1 MLMSAMTRRGF
12 LFLIFRV
19 FQYVFNKHFFALGLK
34 KIHILKKKTV
44 DYLLG
49 SKAGQDRGGRSKS
62 RGKSP
67 GRRRQG
73 RGCPA
78 AH

>member
-1 MLMSAMTRRGF
+1 MFVFAMTRTCF
-12 LFLIFRV
+12 LFLIFRSL
-19 FQYVFNKHFFALGLK
+19 QYVFNEHFFALGLK
-34 KIHILKKKTV
+34 KHILKKETV
-44 DYLLG
+44 DYLLA
-49 SKAGQDRGGRSKS
+49 SKAGRDRGGRSKA
-62 RGKSP
+62 RAQSP